1 MQSGIH
7 RDDGMEVDMAEDIVA
22 QLDTRCPVC
31 GADLISF
38 DRDGHVALDG
48 LQPVPLHRLG
58 DTGEGYAVCD
68 ECAFLA
74 HLSEELTLN

>member
-1 MQSGIH
+1 MRNEVQ
-7 RDDGMEVDMAEDIVA
+7 RDDEMEVGMTTDVVVR
-22 QLDTRCPVC
+22 LDTRCPVC

-38 DRDGHVALDG
+38 DHDGRVTLDS
-48 LQPVPLHRLG
+48 LRPVPLHRLG

-74 HLSEELTLN
+74 NLSEELTLN

>member
-1 MQSGIH
+1 MAT
-7 RDDGMEVDMAEDIVA
+7 EVVA
-22 QLDTRCPVC
+22 RLDTRCPVC

-38 DRDGHVALDG
+38 DRDGKVALDG
-48 LQPVPLHRLG
+48 LKLVPLHRLG

>member
-1 MQSGIH
+1 VRSETYTNDK
-7 RDDGMEVDMAEDIVA
+7 REVNMATELAV

-38 DRDGHVALDG
+38 DKDGHVALDG
-48 LQPVPLHRLG
+48 LRPVPLHRIG